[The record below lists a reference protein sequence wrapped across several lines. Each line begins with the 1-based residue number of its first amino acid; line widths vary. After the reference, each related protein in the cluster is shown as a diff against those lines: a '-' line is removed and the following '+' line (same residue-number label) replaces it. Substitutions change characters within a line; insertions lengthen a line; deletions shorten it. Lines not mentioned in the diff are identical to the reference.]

1 MFSEALLASAP
12 VAMWVYDPETHHIV
26 WASARG
32 IALWGHDSLASIQA
46 CKLNPGMSPVVQ
58 QRFDDMSV
66 RIQAGETLQ
75 MRWTFYPLGLRPVE
89 CETWNNRILL
99 QDGRFGIFT
108 VASPIEPDLEARRG
122 LEAFRRTHVP
132 MSIFDAD
139 GALLLANPA
148 AHIAY
153 GPEALRDF
161 NQRFVEPLRLPP
173 PRERIATGADFSD
186 VLEVRH
192 RGGTR
197 WHHVVVHDTLDPI
210 TGEPGRIVT
219 EVWADAQKRAE
230 QSLLALSRDLER
242 QVEARTR
249 ELEQAREV
257 LAAQHAQ
264 LRAVLDAL
272 PVMVLVVDQ
281 GAWWI
286 NAFTRRV
293 VVGASARGTA
303 PPGAE
308 DAEATAQVVA
318 AALGAKA
325 VEARFDPAAVRGE
338 RLFQGADG
346 QSRRVV
352 WRVVP
357 LASEKESWIVAGTD
371 LTAEFELHRQTA
383 ARERARSLA
392 ELAAGLGHDL
402 NNPLAFALSNVEHL
416 VDIFDEEKLPE
427 SLRSVITDALDGVQR
442 AARIGQGLAALV
454 SSVGQPTGSVARP
467 ITLVDVAERERAR
480 TEARWSRGAPRGLTV
495 AWDAEPPEGRV
506 LVQATQE
513 HLDRA
518 VAALMRH
525 VAERVTRPAQG
536 RRAGTRIGLAIRAE
550 SGRWA
555 LQIRHDG
562 EPLDPSMMASLFEP
576 YALPRDPSGSG
587 LDLSVAHALAGA
599 IGGRLSATLEGAE
612 TTRFELSLERVD

>member
-1 MFSEALLASAP
+1 MASEALLANAP
-12 VAMWVYDPETHHIV
+12 VAMWIYDPETHHIV

-46 CKLNPGMSPVVQ
+46 RKLNPGMSPAVQ
-58 QRFDDMSV
+58 QRFDDMYA

-75 MRWTFYPLGLRPVE
+75 MRWTFYPPGLKPVE
-89 CETWNNRILL
+89 CETWNNGTPLP
-99 QDGRFGIFT
+99 DGRLGIFT

-153 GPEALRDF
+153 GPEVLRDF
-161 NQRFVEPLRLPP
+161 SQRFVEPLRLPP

-192 RGGTR
+192 RGGIR

-210 TGEPGRIVT
+210 TGQAGRIVT
-219 EVWADAQKRAE
+219 EVRADAQKRAE

-242 QVEARTR
+242 QVEVRTR

-272 PVMVLVVDQ
+272 PVMVLVIDQ
-281 GAWWI
+281 GAWWV
-286 NAFTRRV
+286 NAFARRV
-293 VVGASARGTA
+293 VLGAASRATS
-303 PPGAE
+303 PPGA
-308 DAEATAQVVA
+308 DHTEATAHVVA
-318 AALGAKA
+318 AALGTKA
-325 VEARFDPAAVRGE
+325 IEVRFDPAAVRGE

-357 LASEKESWIVAGTD
+357 LASKEESWIVAGTD

-402 NNPLAFALSNVEHL
+402 NNPLAFALANMEHL

-427 SLRSVITDALDGVQR
+427 SLRSVVTDALDGVQR
-442 AARIGQGLAALV
+442 AARIGQSLAALV
-454 SSVGQPTGSVARP
+454 SSVGQPTSSVARP
-467 ITLVDVAERERAR
+467 LSLVEAAERERAR
-480 TEARWSRGAPRGLTV
+480 TQTRWARGAPRGLV
-495 AWDAEPPEGRV
+495 VEWDAPAPEGRV

-518 VAALMRH
+518 IAALMRH
-525 VAERVTRPAQG
+525 VAERVTRPAAG
-536 RRAGTRIGLAIRAE
+536 HRAGTRIGLEVRAE
-550 SGRWA
+550 AGRWV
-555 LQIRHDG
+555 LRIRHDG
-562 EPLDPSMMASLFEP
+562 EPLDPSMMSSLFEP

-587 LDLSVAHALAGA
+587 LDLAVAHALAGA
-599 IGGRLSATLEGAE
+599 VGGRLSATLEGAE